1 MTQTL
6 LVLFAR
12 DRSPRLL
19 FVLVLELWWRL
30 GTPASAEGVPSLA
43 KLCAGI
49 APEARLGIDHGNNTC
64 SSSWNESAARP
75 VIETECFV

>member
-19 FVLVLELWWRL
+19 FVLVLELCWRL
-30 GTPASAEGVPSLA
+30 GTQPPPKVCRA
-43 KLCAGI
+43 
-49 APEARLGIDHGNNTC
+49 
-64 SSSWNESAARP
+64 
-75 VIETECFV
+75 